1 MFEEAGL
8 ARVRRSLVE
17 MSGTVV
23 CLQAACY
30 EKLRHIS
37 QVGRRLTQ
45 NTWGCVIPKDQ
56 SGPTSVEVEISC
68 IQLPSDW
75 ANYDLV
81 DASFTATT
89 RRGPTA
95 LV

>member
-56 SGPTSVEVEISC
+56 SWPN
-68 IQLPSDW
+68 Q
-75 ANYDLV
+75 
-81 DASFTATT
+81 
-89 RRGPTA
+89 R
-95 LV
+95 